1 MNKKTIV
8 IAIFLVVLVAA
19 VVAWVV
25 FSKGK
30 EIQTQTQTNPAKT
43 NNQASGIGGEIFQ
56 KIQNPVAG
64 KLPESN
70 VGGNV
75 NPLSGAYK
83 NPFGQ

>member
-1 MNKKTIV
+1 MNKQTIAIV
-8 IAIFLVVLVAA
+8 IFLVLIVAA

-25 FSKGK
+25 FTKKG
-30 EIQTQTQTNPAKT
+30 EIQTQVNPAPA
-43 NNQASGIGGEIFQ
+43 NNQAGGIGGEIYG
-56 KIQNPVAG
+56 KVQNPIAN

-75 NPLSGAYK
+75 NPLDGAYK